1 MCPNKL
7 GAAVKDA
14 ENKSR
19 TVLARSLLSA
29 FYHKDELL
37 GKNFSEI
44 DKDIIE
50 ACVGMLIL
58 QMMIV
63 SLKVN
68 LKPLKNKLDWTIC
81 NMTGSTSKRF

>member
-37 GKNFSEI
+37 EKNFSEL

-63 SLKVN
+63 SLK
-68 LKPLKNKLDWTIC
+68 IH
-81 NMTGSTSKRF
+81 

>member
-37 GKNFSEI
+37 EKNLRELNE
-44 DKDIIE
+44 DIIE

-58 QMMIV
+58 QMMII
-63 SLKVN
+63 SLKIP
-68 LKPLKNKLDWTIC
+68 LKPLKNKLDWTVC
-81 NMTGSTSKRF
+81 TMSE